1 MQEGISQMERHKME
15 QYARPVV
22 GGLVILVT
30 LLALFGSALRDPRPH
45 DIPVGL
51 VAPQQM
57 ADQLTQGFAQNAPGA
72 FAFTT
77 YASEAEARSAIDQRD
92 MVGALI
98 VGQAGPTLVVA
109 GGAGDA
115 ISGAV
120 TAAFNA
126 VFQQQGQALT
136 VQVVHPFG
144 TGDAHGIILFF
155 LLLATVITSV
165 IVGALSVFLTRSAHW
180 TSVATVVVTYAICAG
195 IVGALTASFIAND
208 YGNAIVSLM
217 ALLAVVSA
225 AIGLVVAACARLAGP
240 AGAALGALVIVLIGL
255 ISSGGPLGSTFL
267 PDAYRLVAPWLPI
280 EPAYSAIRG
289 ALYFG
294 GAGLATPLLVLG
306 AWIVIGLAGLM
317 AADFVAQPGRSRV
330 ASTQPA

>member
-1 MQEGISQMERHKME
+1 MDRHKME

-30 LLALFGSALRDPRPH
+30 LLLLFGSALRDPRPH

-51 VAPQQM
+51 VAPPPM
-57 ADQLTQGFAQNAPGA
+57 VEQLTQGFAQNAPGA

-77 YASEAEARSAIDQRD
+77 YASEADARNAIDQRD
-92 MVGALI
+92 VVAALI
-98 VGQAGPTLVVA
+98 VGQSGPQLVVA
-109 GGAGDA
+109 GAAGDA
-115 ISGAV
+115 ITGGV
-120 TAAFNA
+120 TAAFTG
-126 VFQQQGQALT
+126 VFAQQNQTLA

-144 TGDAHGIILFF
+144 AGDAHGIILFF
-155 LLLATVITSV
+155 LILATVITSV
-165 IVGALSVFLTRSAHW
+165 IVGALSVFLARGARW
-180 TSVATVVVTYAICAG
+180 TSIATVVITYAICAG
-195 IVGALTASFIAND
+195 IVGALTASWIAND
-208 YGNAIVSLM
+208 YGNAIVSLI

-289 ALYFG
+289 ALYFD

-306 AWIVIGLAGLM
+306 AWIVIGLGGLV
-317 AADFVAQPGRSRV
+317 AADFVTLPGRSRV